1 MVTKGL
7 FLLTLLPLAARG
19 LGQDMSGHGRIES
32 AMRTMLTNDWVIVGR
47 AIDMKGNPLGG
58 ATVRVDVGIGSGSV
72 QALRTDLQGEFQT
85 EFTLDATLQRHFTAT
100 LVATKHGY
108 TEARETVEFG
118 AADRAS
124 GIEMVLRKSA
134 QNPDELPL
142 ATLVN
147 TLAPRL
153 REHAGKGSGAE
164 ADHKEKDLVRGC
176 QELIDRHRVARAV
189 PLLSRGV
196 ERAPSCVE
204 CRLLLTLALFEAG
217 SWTGA
222 SRQLDEAGKLNDA
235 GASGRPEPALI
246 AGVLEAWRGET
257 RISAGYFQ
265 KALAIDPHKSLALQ
279 EMGRVLV
286 AQKNWAAADRYLERA
301 LRAGADDEA
310 RLLRAH
316 ALLEEGDIDE
326 AGREMDRY
334 TASHNVKNLPPE
346 ARTLYL
352 QVRER
357 RDYERYTKVMSVL
370 TESPQE
376 LIKAM
381 PELQGMRV
389 ASNQD
394 ELKGILKKVGEG
406 VEAFFKNFPNTVS
419 LEQVHQE
426 LLGKNGKVARSL
438 DQDFQYLMLAQPDQ
452 WGVGVEEHRSTA
464 QGASAAIG
472 GSDQGLMLTSGF
484 ASFSLFF
491 HPAYQN
497 GAGFR
502 YLGRQTL
509 DGRNLHVIAFAQKP
523 ETAQRVERFRSDDG
537 SASILLQG
545 VAWINPMNFQ
555 IVRLRTDLLAPQP
568 NVRLQKQTT
577 EISFRQVSFKEVAST
592 LWLPQQVIVMVDWRG
607 RVYRNQ
613 HRYSDFKLFNV
624 DTKEQRK
631 PFSPP
636 APPEQ
641 HK

>member
-7 FLLTLLPLAARG
+7 FLLTLLPLSARG

-265 KALAIDPHKSLALQ
+265 KALAIDPHNSLALQ

>member
-58 ATVRVDVGIGSGSV
+58 ATVHVDVGIGSGSV
-72 QALRTDLQGEFQT
+72 QALRTNLQGEFQT
-85 EFTLDATLQRHFTAT
+85 EFTLDATLQRHFTAR
-100 LVATKHGY
+100 LVATKRGY

-124 GIEMVLRKSA
+124 GVEMVLRESK
-134 QNPDELPL
+134 QNPDEFPL

-153 REHAGKGSGAE
+153 REHARKGLGAE
-164 ADHKEKDLVRGC
+164 ADHKEKYFVRGC
-176 QELIDRHRVARAV
+176 EELIDRHRVARAV

-222 SRQLDEAGKLNDA
+222 TQQLDEAGKVNDA
-235 GASGRPEPALI
+235 AALKRPEPALI

-265 KALAIDPHKSLALQ
+265 KALAIDPHNALALQ

-286 AQKNWAAADRYLERA
+286 AQENWAAADRYLERA
-301 LRAGADDEA
+301 LHAGAGDEA

-316 ALLEEGDIDE
+316 ALLAEGDIDE

-334 TASHNVKNLPPE
+334 TASHDVKNLPPQ

-357 RDYERYTKVMSVL
+357 RDYGHYTKVMSVL

-381 PELQGMRV
+381 PELQGMRL

-406 VEAFFKNFPNTVS
+406 VEAFFRNFPNTVS

-426 LLGKNGKVARSL
+426 LLGKKGKVARSL

-452 WGVGVEEHRSTA
+452 WGVGIEEHRSTA
-464 QGASAAIG
+464 QGASATIG

-484 ASFSLFF
+484 ASNSLFF
-491 HPAYQN
+491 HPAYQSST
-497 GAGFR
+497 GFR
-502 YLGRQTL
+502 YLGRQTV
-509 DGRNLHVIAFAQKP
+509 DGKNLHVIAFAQKP
-523 ETAQRVERFRSDDG
+523 ETAQRTERFRSDDG
-537 SASILLQG
+537 SASLLIQG
-545 VAWINPMNFQ
+545 VAWINPTNFQ

-568 NVRLQKQTT
+568 NIRLQRQTT
-577 EISFRQVSFKEVAST
+577 EIYFRHVSFKEVAT
-592 LWLPQQVIVMVDWRG
+592 ALWLPQQVSVTVNWRG

-636 APPEQ
+636 ALPGQ
-641 HK
+641 QR